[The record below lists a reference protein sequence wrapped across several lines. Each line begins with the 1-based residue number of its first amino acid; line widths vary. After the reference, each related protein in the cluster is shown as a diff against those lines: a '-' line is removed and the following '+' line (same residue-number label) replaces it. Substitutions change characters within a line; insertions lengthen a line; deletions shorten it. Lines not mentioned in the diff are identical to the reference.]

1 MESSLSS
8 EQYRLEGVEVVA
20 GRALGSGS
28 HAEVVK
34 VRYMGLTCAAKK
46 YHFADD
52 QEEEKDLA
60 KRLHQ
65 HSCVLG
71 RLRHPNLVQFIG
83 FYCDETS
90 LTPVLV
96 YECLHMTLST
106 CIKSHG
112 LLPDSN
118 NYLILKD
125 VAMALRYL
133 HEHTTPIP
141 HLSLTASKVLLTRD
155 LSAKLSDVG
164 MPGVFNPR
172 HTKEMDKDR
181 SERITDLDLRRDIH
195 SYGLL
200 MMHIITGR
208 NLISELT
215 VMNGTNSGSVSFC
228 ESDMVEMFL
237 TEVHNEHILLEL
249 MEKCLNSDPHLRP
262 SAITVLQKIAHVSAK
277 HPPPFTDS
285 LAMLQQIK
293 IDAES
298 QMRMEAKVKELTP
311 HSSIDLTQGSEL
323 DWLKELVD
331 KISMQNVALQAE
343 LFSRSRSSSMCSESG
358 DIHSKSNLVRQDN
371 LFIRS
376 PLQVSQSPRY

>member
-1 MESSLSS
+1 
-8 EQYRLEGVEVVA
+8 
-20 GRALGSGS
+20 
-28 HAEVVK
+28 
-34 VRYMGLTCAAKK
+34 MGLPCAAKR

-52 QEEEKDLA
+52 QEKEKILA
-60 KRLHQ
+60 KRLCQ

-83 FYCDETS
+83 FYCEEN
-90 LTPVLV
+90 LLMPVLV
-96 YECLHMTLST
+96 YECLHMTLAT
-106 CIKSHG
+106 CIKTHG
-112 LLPDSN
+112 LLPDSI

-141 HLSLTASKVLLTRD
+141 HLSLAASKVLLTRD

-172 HTKEMDKDR
+172 STKETDKAL
-181 SERITDLDLRRDIH
+181 SERIMDMDLRVDIH

-200 MMHIITGR
+200 MMHTITGR
-208 NLISELT
+208 NLMSELT
-215 VMNGTNSGSVSFC
+215 VLNNTSSVSFC
-228 ESDMVEMFL
+228 ETDMVEVFL

-249 MEKCLNSDPHLRP
+249 MEKCLNPEPHLRP
-262 SAITVLQKIAHVSAK
+262 SAITVLQKITHVSAR

-285 LAMLQQIK
+285 LAMLQRIK

-311 HSSIDLTQGSEL
+311 QSSIDITQDSEL
-323 DWLKELVD
+323 DRLKELVD
-331 KISMQNVALQAE
+331 KISTQNVALQAE
-343 LFSRSRSSSMCSESG
+343 LFSRSRSTSLCSDNGELHGKGS
-358 DIHSKSNLVRQDN
+358 LVRQDN

-376 PLQVSQSPRY
+376 PLQVSSQHFWHD

>member
-1 MESSLSS
+1 MS
-8 EQYRLEGVEVVA
+8 G
-20 GRALGSGS
+20 GTLGSGS
-28 HAEVVK
+28 HAEVVE

-46 YHFADD
+46 YHFEGD
-52 QEEEKDLA
+52 QEQEKSLSR
-60 KRLHQ
+60 RLHG

-83 FYCDETS
+83 FYCEES
-90 LTPVLV
+90 HLMPVLV
-96 YECLHMTLST
+96 YECLHMTLAT
-106 CIKSHG
+106 CIKTHG
-112 LLPDSN
+112 LLPDSI

-133 HEHTTPIP
+133 HEYTTPIP
-141 HLSLTASKVLLTRD
+141 HLSLTPSKVILTRD

-164 MPGVFNPR
+164 MSGVFNPH
-172 HTKEMDKDR
+172 HTATEETEKAL
-181 SERITDLDLRRDIH
+181 DLDLRGDIH

-200 MMHIITGR
+200 MMHTITGR
-208 NLISELT
+208 SLLSDLT
-215 VMNGTNSGSVSFC
+215 AVNGTKSISFC

-249 MEKCLNSDPHLRP
+249 IEKCLHQNPQLRP
-262 SAITVLQKIAHVSAK
+262 SAITVLQKIAHVSAR

-285 LAMLQQIK
+285 LAMLQRIK

-311 HSSIDLTQGSEL
+311 QCSIDLAQDTEL
-323 DWLKELVD
+323 DRLKDMMD
-331 KISMQNVALQAE
+331 KISTQNVALQAE
-343 LFSRSRSSSMCSESG
+343 LCSKSRSSSMCSESG
-358 DIHSKSNLVRQDN
+358 ELHSKSSLVRQDN

-376 PLQVSQSPRY
+376 PLQVSQ